1 MQKQEEGPLCWA
13 ARSLLLASLAL
24 ALLPSSFG
32 RPKAPCPNEALRI
45 EVVES
50 SEELHETLKDKP
62 PLTFGAVRTPNL
74 TITVTTP

>member
-1 MQKQEEGPLCWA
+1 MQEQEEGPQFWS

-32 RPKAPCPNEALRI
+32 RQKAPSPNETPRI

-62 PLTFGAVRTPNL
+62 LLTFGAVRTPNL